1 MVLSSIQSN
10 RTKDNSFFP
19 GGKPGRSDNQALQFY
34 PWGEGRLKNITS
46 GCVVG
51 VWPHLVFCMEA
62 EVAYTSKITCK
73 EEMQRQ
79 NTSPTY
85 TSVSESHY

>member
-1 MVLSSIQSN
+1 MESQVEVIIRPLSSIPEG
-10 RTKDNSFFP
+10 K
-19 GGKPGRSDNQALQFY
+19 GG
-34 PWGEGRLKNITS
+34 LKNITS
-46 GCVVG
+46 GCVVR

-62 EVAYTSKITCK
+62 EVACTSKITCK